1 MDCQG
6 GRTSDAIAW
15 WIGADLPIKANYKGG
30 RVALRV
36 LVGCEC
42 SGVVRA
48 AFRARGHD
56 AWSCDLKPAEDD
68 EKWHLQCDVRDAIEN
83 PPMGEPWDMAIFF
96 PDCTYLCSSG
106 LHRNL
111 KDPARAAKTVAA
123 VEFAKW
129 LLTRPIDR
137 IALENPIGRLGTA
150 IRKAD
155 QIIQPNQF
163 GHDASKATCLWLKGL
178 PKLRPTK
185 HIPPRFVGTRPRW
198 GNQTDSGQNRLGP
211 SPTRAADRART
222 YPGIADAMAEQWGA
236 ADAIPSSWW

>member
-1 MDCQG
+1 M
-6 GRTSDAIAW
+6 
-15 WIGADLPIKANYKGG
+15 
-30 RVALRV
+30 RV

-68 EKWHLQCDVRDAIEN
+68 EKWHLMCDIRDAIEN
-83 PPMGEPWDMAIFF
+83 PPMGEPWDAMIVF

-106 LHRNL
+106 LHRN
-111 KDPARAAKTVAA
+111 KNNPARAAKTDAA
-123 VEFAKW
+123 VEFARW
-129 LLTRPIDR
+129 LLTRNIER

-150 IRKAD
+150 IRKPD
-155 QIIQPNQF
+155 QIIQPYQF

-178 PKLRPTK
+178 QKLRQTRYVR
-185 HIPPRFVGTRPRW
+185 PRYVDGKPRW

-222 YPGIADAMAEQWGA
+222 YPGIGDAMAEQWGA
-236 ADAIPSSWW
+236 EDADAFALVSS